1 MELLGRKIGMTQVF
15 DGDGQVIPVTVIE
28 AGPCYV
34 VQLKSVASDGYSAV
48 QIGFEVTRKMAK
60 GEIGHLKKAG
70 IDKQLKHLH
79 EMKVAKPEEFKLGQ
93 ELKVDVLKPGDQVKI
108 SGNAIGKGFQG
119 SIKRHHFARGPMSH
133 GSKNHRGHGTIGA
146 GTSPGRIE
154 KGTRMAG
161 RMGGKKVTQSAQVV
175 QVIPEKNLLLVR
187 GGVPGADSTLVV
199 IKKR

>member
-1 MELLGRKIGMTQVF
+1 MTQVF

-34 VQLKSVASDGYSAV
+34 VQLKSAESDGYSAV

-93 ELKVDVLKPGDQVKI
+93 ELKVDVLKPGDNVKI
-108 SGNAIGKGFQG
+108 RGNA
-119 SIKRHHFARGPMSH
+119 
-133 GSKNHRGHGTIGA
+133 
-146 GTSPGRIE
+146 
-154 KGTRMAG
+154 
-161 RMGGKKVTQSAQVV
+161 
-175 QVIPEKNLLLVR
+175 
-187 GGVPGADSTLVV
+187 
-199 IKKR
+199 